1 MNILSFQVSLITLCE
16 LCLLLTKKDIMKKKD
31 NNLNSNKFIIIA
43 TTIKQLIA
51 SRR

>member
-1 MNILSFQVSLITLCE
+1 MPFINVKRYHE
-16 LCLLLTKKDIMKKKD
+16 KKD

-43 TTIKQLIA
+43 TIIKQLIA